1 MMCRRSNAA
10 STGHVTAP
18 PEVPLPTDP
27 TTQGHVKSSIA
38 NGVATVEFG
47 HPKSNSLP
55 GAILARLAETITEV
69 SGNEATRVIVLRSAG
84 TGAFCAGA
92 SFDELRTVADPDTGL
107 RFFSG
112 FAQVILAMI
121 RAPQLVVARVHGKA
135 VGGGVGLVAA
145 ADYAIATRAAA
156 VKLSELAVG
165 IGPFVVGP
173 PIERKIGL
181 GAFGAMSVDAD
192 WRSAEWALQTG
203 LYAALADD
211 VAAVDAQVEARARW
225 LAAAHLDAMTE
236 LKRVFWRATD
246 HWDQLLIERAAI
258 SGRLVLTQPAQAA
271 IAAAGTR

>member
-1 MMCRRSNAA
+1 LSA
-10 STGHVTAP
+10 
-18 PEVPLPTDP
+18 DP
-27 TTQGHVKSSIA
+27 TTQGHVTSSIA
-38 NGVATVEFG
+38 EGIATVEFG

-55 GAILARLAETITEV
+55 GAILAWLAETV
-69 SGNEATRVIVLRSAG
+69 AQVAGSEATRVIVLRSG
-84 TGAFCAGA
+84 GGGAFCAGA
-92 SFDELRTVADPDTGL
+92 SFDELRTVADPETGL

-121 RAPQLVVARVHGKA
+121 RAPQFVLARVHGKA

-145 ADYAIATRAAA
+145 ADYPIATRAAA

-192 WRSAEWALQTG
+192 WRSAEWALQHG

-211 VAAVDAQVEARARW
+211 VAALDAQIEARARW
-225 LAAAHLDAMTE
+225 LAAANPDAMTE

-258 SGRLVLTQPAQAA
+258 SGRLVLGSAAQDA
-271 IAAAGTR
+271 IARAGGR